1 MASIARITTISSRSD
16 ESFED
21 AVRQG
26 IARASETLRGIEGAW
41 VKDHI
46 VNISDG
52 QITSWQVNLEVTFV
66 LDDGGSAGG
75 GSSS

>member
-26 IARASETLRGIEGAW
+26 IARANETLRGIEGAW
-41 VKDHI
+41 VKDHV
-46 VNISDG
+46 VNIADG

-66 LDDGGSAGG
+66 LDDGGSSGD